1 MFCIVDSDMTKK
13 NYSAIVFDLG
23 NVLIPLDYDIA
34 IRRLNKVE
42 AGLGDRFI
50 EYYRS
55 HYSVHRDFERGK
67 IPEDVFIDRMLKV
80 IDNKIDAETFRNYYS
95 DIFSVNEEVVSL
107 LPKMKKNY
115 KLFLL
120 SNTDSIHQKYGWQKY
135 EFLKY
140 FDKLILSHE
149 VGSVKPEEKIY
160 RAVEAASSLS
170 SEEHFYIDDIKEY
183 VVAAIKIGWTSVQFK
198 GYEEL
203 IEDLKNHKIIY

>member
-1 MFCIVDSDMTKK
+1 MNYRI
-13 NYSAIVFDLG
+13 YSAIIFDLG
-23 NVLIPLDYDIA
+23 NVLIPFDYDIA
-34 IRRLNKVE
+34 IKKLNKVE
-42 AGLGDRFI
+42 AGLGNRFI

-67 IPEDVFIDRMLKV
+67 IPEDVFVDRILRV
-80 IDNKIDAETFRNYYS
+80 IENKIDAETFRNYYS
-95 DIFSVNEEVVSL
+95 DIFSVDEDVVSL
-107 LPKMKKNY
+107 LPKLKKNY

-135 EFLKY
+135 KFLEY

-160 RAVEAASSLS
+160 RAVEAASSLP

-183 VVAAIKIGWTSVQFK
+183 VEAAKNIGWTAVQFT
-198 GYEEL
+198 GYGKL
-203 IEDLKNHKIIY
+203 IEDLKNYKIIY